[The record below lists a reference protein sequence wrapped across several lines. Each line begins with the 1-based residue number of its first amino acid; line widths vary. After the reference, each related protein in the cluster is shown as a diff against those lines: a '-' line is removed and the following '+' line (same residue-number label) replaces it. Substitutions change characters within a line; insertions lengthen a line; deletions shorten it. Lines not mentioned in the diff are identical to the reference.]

1 MILLRGELVPS
12 SLFYTD
18 DLPKPIRDL
27 LNRAHRYREAGD
39 LEAAARHAQ
48 QAAEVSASMG
58 LPVGHAASML
68 HLADVQREAGRIA
81 LAIDQARAG
90 YEIVQRQAALAQ
102 RHNEAVVAYS
112 LGLLHH
118 LAGSS
123 PEALRWYQAAV
134 RLIDTARDHWATLN
148 AGARVRECER
158 VRQWVESL
166 VECLT
171 RAEAQDGPCST
182 LIIPARLVGG
192 GRHPLPAVELRVKG
206 YLLRQRL
213 LIDGRPFQVQ
223 RLNGGE
229 DATILTGEE
238 YGVFPIPD
246 SVGARV
252 GAEAGD
258 YVLTQRTEQED
269 LDVRYYVR
277 EEAAGLEFG
286 EFRRD
291 SRGRVYFESMETGRR
306 VIGGPGDEPTAV
318 YYCPVAL
325 LRPER

>member
-1 MILLRGELVPS
+1 MILLPGELAPS

-27 LNRAHRYREAGD
+27 LNKAHRYREAGD
-39 LEAAARHAQ
+39 LEAAARYAQ
-48 QAAEVSASMG
+48 QAAEASARMG
-58 LPVGHAASML
+58 LPAGRAASLL
-68 HLADVQREAGRIA
+68 HLADVQREAGRTA
-81 LAIDQARAG
+81 LAIDQASAG
-90 YEIVQRQAALAQ
+90 YEIIQRQAALAQ
-102 RHNEAVVAYS
+102 RHNEAVIAYG

-118 LAGSS
+118 LVGSS
-123 PEALRWYQAAV
+123 PDALRWYQTAV
-134 RLIDTARDHWATLN
+134 RLLDTARDHWATLN

-158 VRQWVESL
+158 VRRWVESL

-182 LIIPARLVGG
+182 LIIPVRLVGG

-206 YLLRQRL
+206 YLLGQRL
-213 LIDGRPFQVQ
+213 LIDGRPFQVH
-223 RLNGGE
+223 RLNGG
-229 DATILTGEE
+229 DAAILTGEE
-238 YGVFPIPD
+238 YGVFPVPD

-252 GAEAGD
+252 GAEVGD

-286 EFRRD
+286 HFRRD
-291 SRGRVYFESMETGRR
+291 PTGRVYFESMETGRR